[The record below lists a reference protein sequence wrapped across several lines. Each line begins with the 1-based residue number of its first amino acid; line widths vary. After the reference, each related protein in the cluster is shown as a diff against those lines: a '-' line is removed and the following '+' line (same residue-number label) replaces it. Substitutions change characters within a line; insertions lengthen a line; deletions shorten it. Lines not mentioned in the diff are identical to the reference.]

1 MRRAPRRRSGG
12 FTLVELMTVVAIIA
26 ILSGI
31 ASIVISTRPD
41 LRTVTGDVARRI
53 TEASRIA
60 VAGGPV
66 RADVADVEGVSA
78 RARVL
83 IETDARG
90 QIVAVQQRVEDELGQ
105 SSSVWRHVN
114 RFRLPDGVRVHGFEQ
129 AARLA
134 GSGEITPIGD
144 GSAEILCEPSGS
156 CGPASLYLEGGRS
169 SERTRITVLPFTGTP
184 IVARGW

>member
-1 MRRAPRRRSGG
+1 MKRAPSRRAGG
-12 FTLVELMTVVAIIA
+12 FTLIELMTVVAIIA

-31 ASIVISTRPD
+31 ASIVISTEPD

-53 TEASRIA
+53 TEASRLA

-66 RADVADVEGVSA
+66 RADVAEVEGVSA

-90 QIVAVQQRVEDELGQ
+90 QIVSVQQRVEGELGK

-114 RFRLPDGVRVHGFEQ
+114 RFRLPDGVRVHGFEP
-129 AARLA
+129 AARL
-134 GSGEITPIGD
+134 SGNGELAPIGD

-156 CGPASLYLEGGRS
+156 CGPATLYLEGHRS
-169 SERTRITVLPFTGTP
+169 SERTRVTVLPFTGAP